1 MKDGPGAP
9 HARAMPADLIARAR
23 EALPPD
29 LYQQATYVIVRPL
42 WSLLG
47 RVFRVYTADGR
58 LAFFVRRPLFRV
70 RDRLILFAD
79 EEETIPLLEIRNRSL
94 FSLNMC
100 HDVLDALS
108 GVRLGS
114 IRTRGLSWMWRDAWD
129 VLDPDDRVCGTMQE
143 DTLSLVRRFLRF
155 WPGRHH
161 VEIGGEPV
169 ALLVQRFRIFRKV
182 FELELLPASQKVDA
196 RFLIA
201 CALVAVMA
209 DVGRESDS

>member
-1 MKDGPGAP
+1 MHPRSVP
-9 HARAMPADLIARAR
+9 TELIAR
-23 EALPPD
+23 EALPLD
-29 LYQQATYVIVRPL
+29 LFQQPAYAIVRPL

-47 RVFRVYTADGR
+47 RVYRVYTPDGR
-58 LAFFVRRPLFRV
+58 LAMFVRRPFLRI

-79 EEETIPLLEIRNRSL
+79 EDETVPLLEIRNRSL
-94 FSLNMC
+94 LSFNMC

-114 IRTRGLSWMWRDAWD
+114 VRSRGLSFMWRDAWD
-129 VLDPDDRVCGTMQE
+129 VLDPEDRVCGSMQE
-143 DTLSLVRRFLRF
+143 DTLSLFRRFFSF

-161 VEIGGEPV
+161 IEIGGEVV
-169 ALLVQRFRIFRKV
+169 ALLVQQFRIFRKV
-182 FELELLPASQKVDA
+182 FSLQLLPASQNVDA

-209 DVGRESDS
+209 DVRRESRD

>member
-1 MKDGPGAP
+1 MRP
-9 HARAMPADLIARAR
+9 L
-23 EALPPD
+23 LPD
-29 LYQQATYVIVRPL
+29 LYQQPGYLIVRPF

-47 RVFRVYTADGR
+47 RVYRVYAPDGR
-58 LAFFVRRPLFRV
+58 LAMFVRHPFFRL

-79 EEETIPLLEIRNRSL
+79 EDETVPVLEIRNRSL
-94 FSLNMC
+94 VSVNMC

-108 GVRLGS
+108 SVRLGS
-114 IRTRGLSWMWRDAWD
+114 VRTRGLSFLWRDAWD
-129 VLDPDDRVCGTMQE
+129 VLDPEDRVCGSMQE

-161 VEIGGEPV
+161 IEIGGEVV
-169 ALLVQRFRIFRKV
+169 ALLVQQFQIFRKV
-182 FELELLPASQKVDA
+182 FSLQILPAAQNVDA

-209 DVGRESDS
+209 DVRREGND

>member
-1 MKDGPGAP
+1 
-9 HARAMPADLIARAR
+9 MPADLIARAR
-23 EALPPD
+23 ESLPPD
-29 LYQQATYVIVRPL
+29 LYQQPAYVIVRPL

-47 RVFRVYTADGR
+47 RVYRVHTPDGR
-58 LAFFVRRPLFRV
+58 LAMFVRHPIFRI

-79 EEETIPLLEIRNRSL
+79 EDETIPLLEIRNRSL
-94 FSLNMC
+94 LSFNMC
-100 HDVLDALS
+100 HDVLDALT

-114 IRTRGLSWMWRDAWD
+114 VRTRGLSWMWRDAWD

-143 DTLSLVRRFLRF
+143 DTLSLVRRVLRF

-161 VEIGGEPV
+161 IEIGGEVV
-169 ALLVQRFRIFRKV
+169 ALLAQQFRLFRKV
-182 FELELLPASQKVDA
+182 FALQMLPASQNLDP

-209 DVGRESDS
+209 DVRRESHD

>member
-1 MKDGPGAP
+1 MAG
-9 HARAMPADLIARAR
+9 MPADLIAAAR

-29 LYQQATYVIVRPL
+29 LYRQPAYVIVRPL

-47 RVFRVYTADGR
+47 RVYRIYSADGR
-58 LAFFVRRPLFRV
+58 LAMFVRRPLFRI

-79 EEETIPLLEIRNRSL
+79 EDETIPLLEIRSRSV
-94 FSLNMC
+94 FSFNMC
-100 HDVLDALS
+100 HDVLDALT

-114 IRTRGLSWMWRDAWD
+114 IRTRGFSWTWRDTWD

-143 DTLSLVRRFLRF
+143 DTLSILRRVFRF

-161 VEIGGEPV
+161 VEIGGRPV
-169 ALLVQRFRIFRKV
+169 ALLEQRFRFFRKV
-182 FELELLPASQKVDA
+182 FELSLMPESEPFDA

-209 DVGRESDS
+209 DVRREDSI

>member
-1 MKDGPGAP
+1 V
-9 HARAMPADLIARAR
+9 PAELIARAR
-23 EALPPD
+23 DSLPPD
-29 LYQQATYVIVRPL
+29 LYQQPSYVIVRPF

-47 RVFRVYTADGR
+47 RVYRIYTADGR
-58 LAFFVRRPLFRV
+58 LAFFVRHPFFRM
-70 RDRLILFAD
+70 REQLLLFAD
-79 EEETIPLLEIRNRSL
+79 EDETIPVLEIRNRSVIS
-94 FSLNMC
+94 FNMR
-100 HDVLDALS
+100 HDVLDALT

-114 IRTRGLSWMWRDAWD
+114 VRTRGLTWMWRDIWD

-161 VEIGGEPV
+161 LEIGGEIV
-169 ALLVQRFRIFRKV
+169 ATLAQRFTMFRKV
-182 FELELLPASQKVDA
+182 FTLQLLPASQNFDA

-209 DVGRESDS
+209 DVRRESHD

>member
-1 MKDGPGAP
+1 
-9 HARAMPADLIARAR
+9 MPADLIARAR
-23 EALPPD
+23 ETLPAD
-29 LYQQATYVIVRPL
+29 LYQQPDYVIVRPL

-47 RVFRVYTADGR
+47 RVYRVYAADGR
-58 LAFFVRRPLFRV
+58 LAMFVRRPFFRL

-79 EEETIPLLEIRNRSL
+79 EAETIPLLEIRNRSL
-94 FSLNMC
+94 LSFNMC
-100 HDVLDALS
+100 HDVLDAFT

-114 IRTRGLSWMWRDAWD
+114 VRTRGLSWMWRDTWD
-129 VLDPDDRVCGTMQE
+129 VLDPEDRVCGLMQE
-143 DTLSLVRRFLRF
+143 DTLSLVRRFLHF

-169 ALLVQRFRIFRKV
+169 AFLAQHFRLFRKV
-182 FELELLPASQKVDA
+182 FALQLLPASQTVDA

-209 DVGRESDS
+209 DVRRENQ

>member
-1 MKDGPGAP
+1 MLED
-9 HARAMPADLIARAR
+9 MPADLIAQAR

-29 LYQQATYVIVRPL
+29 LSQQPAYVIVRPF
-42 WSLLG
+42 WSLFG

-58 LAFFVRRPLFRV
+58 LAFFVRRPLFRI

-79 EEETIPLLEIRNRSL
+79 EEETIPVLEIRNRSL
-94 FSLNMC
+94 LSLNMC
-100 HDVLDALS
+100 HDVLDALT

-114 IRTRGLSWMWRDAWD
+114 VRTRGLTWMWRDAWD

-155 WPGRHH
+155 LPGRHH
-161 VEIGGEPV
+161 VEIGGELV
-169 ALLVQRFRIFRKV
+169 ARLVQQFRIFRKV
-182 FELELLPASQKVDA
+182 FSLQLPPASQNVDA

-209 DVGRESDS
+209 DVRRESDS

>member
-1 MKDGPGAP
+1 MLGD
-9 HARAMPADLIARAR
+9 MSADLIAQAR

-29 LYQQATYVIVRPL
+29 LYQQSAYVIVRPF
-42 WSLLG
+42 WSVFG
-47 RVFRVYTADGR
+47 RSYRVYTGDGR
-58 LAFFVRRPLFRV
+58 LAFFVRRPFFVL

-79 EEETIPLLEIRNRSL
+79 EDEVVPVLEIRNRSVL
-94 FSLNMC
+94 SLNMC
-100 HDVLDALS
+100 HDVLDALT

-114 IRTRGLSWMWRDAWD
+114 VRTRGLAWMWRDTWD
-129 VLDPDDRVCGTMQE
+129 VLDPDDRVCGTMKE

-161 VEIGGEPV
+161 IEIGGEPV
-169 ALLVQRFRIFRKV
+169 ALLLQQFRIFRKV
-182 FELELLPASQKVDA
+182 FSLQFLPASQNVDA

-209 DVGRESDS
+209 DLRRESNS

>member
-1 MKDGPGAP
+1 
-9 HARAMPADLIARAR
+9 MPADLIARAR
-23 EALPPD
+23 ESLPPD
-29 LYQQATYVIVRPL
+29 LYQQPAYLIVRPL

-47 RVFRVYTADGR
+47 RVYRVYAPDVR
-58 LAFFVRRPLFRV
+58 LAMFVRHPLFRI

-79 EEETIPLLEIRNRSL
+79 EDETIPLLEIRNRSL
-94 FSLNMC
+94 LSFNMC
-100 HDVLDALS
+100 HDVLDGLT

-114 IRTRGLSWMWRDAWD
+114 VRTRGLSWMWRDAWD

-143 DTLSLVRRFLRF
+143 DTLSVVRRLLRF

-161 VEIGGEPV
+161 IEIGGEVV
-169 ALLVQRFRIFRKV
+169 ALLAQHFRVFRKV
-182 FELELLPASQKVDA
+182 FALQMLPASRKVDP

-209 DVGRESDS
+209 DVSRESHD

>member
-1 MKDGPGAP
+1 
-9 HARAMPADLIARAR
+9 MPTDLIAR
-23 EALPPD
+23 ESLPLD
-29 LYQQATYVIVRPL
+29 LFQQPAYAIVRPL

-47 RVFRVYTADGR
+47 RVYRVYTPDGR
-58 LAFFVRRPLFRV
+58 LAMFVRRPFLRI

-79 EEETIPLLEIRNRSL
+79 EDETVPLLEIRNRSL
-94 FSLNMC
+94 LSFNMC

-114 IRTRGLSWMWRDAWD
+114 VRSRGLSFMWRDAWD
-129 VLDPDDRVCGTMQE
+129 VLDPEDRVCGSMQE
-143 DTLSLVRRFLRF
+143 DTLSLFRRFFSF

-161 VEIGGEPV
+161 IEIGGEVV
-169 ALLVQRFRIFRKV
+169 ALLVQQFRIFRKV
-182 FELELLPASQKVDA
+182 FSLQLLPASQNVDA

-209 DVGRESDS
+209 DVRRESRE

>member
-1 MKDGPGAP
+1 VPT
-9 HARAMPADLIARAR
+9 DLIAR
-23 EALPPD
+23 EALPLD
-29 LYQQATYVIVRPL
+29 LFQQPAYAIVRPL

-47 RVFRVYTADGR
+47 RVYRVYTPDGR
-58 LAFFVRRPLFRV
+58 LAMFVRRPFLRI

-79 EEETIPLLEIRNRSL
+79 EDETVPLLEIRNRSL
-94 FSLNMC
+94 LSFNMC

-114 IRTRGLSWMWRDAWD
+114 VRSRGLSFMWRDAWD
-129 VLDPDDRVCGTMQE
+129 VLDPEDRVCGSMQE
-143 DTLSLVRRFLRF
+143 DTLSLFRRFFSF

-161 VEIGGEPV
+161 IEIGGEVV
-169 ALLVQRFRIFRKV
+169 ALLVQQFRIFRKV
-182 FELELLPASQKVDA
+182 FSLQLLPAAQNVDA

-209 DVGRESDS
+209 DVRRESRE

>member
-1 MKDGPGAP
+1 V
-9 HARAMPADLIARAR
+9 PADLIARAR
-23 EALPPD
+23 DSLPPD
-29 LYQQATYVIVRPL
+29 LYQQPAYVIVRPF

-47 RVFRVYTADGR
+47 RVYRIYTADGR
-58 LAFFVRRPLFRV
+58 LAFFVRHPFFRV
-70 RDRLILFAD
+70 REQLLLFAD
-79 EEETIPLLEIRNRSL
+79 EDETIPVLEIRNRSVVS
-94 FSLNMC
+94 FNMC

-114 IRTRGLSWMWRDAWD
+114 VRTQGLAWMWRDTWD

-143 DTLSLVRRFLRF
+143 DTLSLIRRFLRF

-161 VEIGGEPV
+161 IEIGGEIV
-169 ALLVQRFRIFRKV
+169 ATLSQQFRVFRKV
-182 FELELLPASQKVDA
+182 FTLRLLPCSQNFDA

-209 DVGRESDS
+209 DVRRESSD